1 MNNVLAAIR
10 HRAALFIIA
19 LVCLGVCA
27 SVAAAPQ
34 QASQPTPQRDFG
46 DYVPASQLPATEQ
59 IPAARLLIGAYSF
72 VIVVLFL
79 YIVSVS
85 RRLGTVQREVERLE
99 ADVKRTSRA

>member
-1 MNNVLAAIR
+1 MNNVFAAIR

-19 LVCLGVCA
+19 LLCVCA
-27 SVAAAPQ
+27 PVAAAPQ
-34 QASQPTPQRDFG
+34 QASQPTPQKDFG
-46 DYVPASQLPATEQ
+46 DYVPASQLPATEL

-79 YIVSVS
+79 YLVSVS